1 MALSTTWAFLKR
13 MMRNPYSAIGTVIM
27 ILFFGWAIIEG
38 ILRYLGPALGFSNAG
53 YLLLPYNPFSFNLS
67 QSLVSPSLSHLFGT
81 DSLGR
86 DLFSRVLY
94 SIPIDAAISVIV
106 VGGGIVI
113 GGVVGLTAGYYGKG
127 VDQVNMRVTDL
138 FLAFPALVLA
148 MVIEYTIGRSILYA
162 TISLIVVWWPVYAR
176 LFRSEALR
184 IKNMRFVDSAILSGL
199 SRMQVIRRHFVR
211 PALNTIMSYAT
222 VDLGNVILTYSILSF
237 LGLGIPPPEP
247 ELGSMVS
254 DGLSYFPQNW
264 WWAILPG
271 VVIVL
276 IVVGAAL
283 FGDGVRDYL
292 AGE

>member
-1 MALSTTWAFLKR
+1 MILSGVGKFFKK
-13 MMRNPYSAIGTVIM
+13 MMKNPYSALGTVIM
-27 ILFFGWAIIEG
+27 VLFYGWAIIEG
-38 ILRYLGPALGFSNAG
+38 ILRYVGPALGFINAG
-53 YLLLPYNPFSFNLS
+53 YLLLPYNPFSFNLN
-67 QSLVSPSLSHLFGT
+67 QVLRGPSISHLFGT

-94 SIPIDAAISVIV
+94 AIPVDAAISVVV

-113 GGVVGLTAGYYGKG
+113 GGLIGLTAGYFGRG
-127 VDQVNMRVTDL
+127 VDQVNMRITDM

-148 MVIEYTIGRSILYA
+148 MAIEFTIGRSILYA
-162 TISLIVVWWPVYAR
+162 TFALIVVWWPTYAR

-199 SRMQVIRRHFVR
+199 SSMQIIRRHFVR

-222 VDLGNVILTYSILSF
+222 VDLGNVVLTYSILSF

-254 DGLSYFPQNW
+254 DGLSYFPQAW
-264 WWAILPG
+264 WWSILPG
-271 VVIVL
+271 VVITI

-283 FGDGVRDYL
+283 FGDGIRDYL

>member
-1 MALSTTWAFLKR
+1 MILLEVGKFFKK
-13 MMRNPYSAIGTVIM
+13 MMKNPYSAFGTVIM
-27 ILFFGWAIIEG
+27 VLFYGWAVIEG
-38 ILRYLGPALGFSNAG
+38 ILRYVGPVFGFINAG
-53 YLLLPYNPFSFNLS
+53 YLLLPYNPFLFNLH
-67 QSLVSPSLSHLFGT
+67 QQLRGPSASHLFGT

-94 SIPIDAAISVIV
+94 AIPVDAAISIVV

-113 GGVVGLTAGYYGKG
+113 GGLVGLTAGYFGR
-127 VDQVNMRVTDL
+127 VADQVNMRITDL

-148 MVIEYTIGRSILYA
+148 MAIEFTIGRSIFYA
-162 TISLIVVWWPVYAR
+162 TLALIVVWWPTYAR

-184 IKNMRFVDSAILSGL
+184 IRNMRFVDSAILSGL
-199 SRMQVIRRHFVR
+199 SSMQIIRKHFIR

-222 VDLGNVILTYSILSF
+222 VDLGNVVLTYSILSF

-254 DGLSYFPQNW
+254 DGLSYFPQAW

-271 VVIVL
+271 VVITI

-283 FGDGVRDYL
+283 FGDGIRDYL